1 MGIQGKNKM
10 VFAAMA
16 GGIAVALIMIIGT
29 VWIGRDASQSTI
41 NAVRS
46 VSLLYLNELA
56 ERRKKVAED
65 VLNNNFLRL
74 KVATNMMGEDD
85 LKDIEHLQAFQ
96 KRMKKLFKL
105 DKFAF
110 VDTNGLIYTALGT
123 QMDIDK
129 YAFNHRTISGPEISI
144 KNMENDEEREVVFAM
159 PVDIPFNGE
168 TFKICFMEMH
178 MKEMLAGVSMTS
190 QEENVTFSNV
200 YSLDGYALSN
210 LVLGGKASE
219 NNLFE
224 AMNHAVLEKGYSLEK
239 MRQDFK
245 DGKKGVISFVY
256 DGVEQTMCYIPIKG
270 TDWLLTYLIHENV
283 ISNRIIGINKKLIRE
298 SAILSILNALVLL
311 GIFIYI
317 MRQNKAN
324 ARLLLEK
331 ETSEAE
337 LRGKQAELGERI
349 ALQEKLVQ
357 QSQALSDALT
367 AAEEANKAKTAFLSN
382 MSHEIRTPMNAIIGL
397 DNIALNDPGTPP
409 KIKGYLSK
417 IGDSAHHLLDL
428 INDIL
433 DMSRIESGRLILKN
447 EEFPFAKL
455 IENINTI
462 FSGQCQEKGLD
473 YQCHVNGHIDDYYI
487 GDNMKLRQVLIN
499 ILGNAVKF
507 TPQGGKVEL
516 KVERTAVLD
525 DKSTLRFTI
534 EDTGIGMNKD
544 FLPHIFDVFSQEDS
558 STTNKYGSSGL
569 GLAITKNIVEMM
581 NGNIQVDSTKG
592 KGSVFT
598 VTVTLMNSQRNG
610 SEEDVKINPQD
621 MSVLIVDD
629 DTIAIQHA
637 TLVLEKIGIAAESA
651 SSGQEAIEMVKLRHA
666 RRQPYNLILVDWQMP
681 EMDGVETTRQIR
693 AIVGHES
700 AIIILTAYRWDDI
713 LEEAIEAGIDSFI
726 SKPLF
731 ASALMDEFQTA
742 LKKKKAM
749 FDDNVTKADLK
760 GRRILLAE
768 DVEINA
774 EIMIMVLETREMEA
788 DLAKNG
794 KIAVEMFESHPEGYY
809 DAILM
814 DMRMPEMDGLTATK
828 IIRAM
833 DRADAKEIPII
844 ALTANAFDED
854 VQRSMQAGLNAHLS
868 KPVEPENLYETLES
882 LIKS

>member
-1 MGIQGKNKM
+1 MSIKGQNKM
-10 VFAAMA
+10 LFAAMA
-16 GGIAVALIMIIGT
+16 GGIAVALILVIGT
-29 VWIGRDASQSTI
+29 AWMGRSASQGTVK
-41 NAVRS
+41 AVSS
-46 VSLLYLNELA
+46 VSLLYLDELA
-56 ERRKKVAED
+56 GRRKRVVED
-65 VLNNNFLRL
+65 AL
-74 KVATNMMGEDD
+74 KSNISKIKIATSLLEEND
-85 LKDIEHLQAFQ
+85 LKDVEHLKAFQ
-96 KRMKKLFKL
+96 SKMKQLFGL
-105 DKFAF
+105 EKFAF
-110 VDTNGLIYTALGT
+110 VDTEGLIYTSLGIQT
-123 QMDIDK
+123 DISR
-129 YAFNHRTISGPEISI
+129 YRFNHKTLSGPEISL
-144 KNMENDEEREVVFAM
+144 KDLGNKERKAIIAV
-159 PVDIPFNGE
+159 PVDIPFNGGKL
-168 TFKICFMEMH
+168 TICFMEIDMNRL
-178 MKEMLAGVSMTS
+178 LANLSMIS
-190 QEENVTFSNV
+190 QKDNVTFTNIYSRDG
-200 YSLDGYALSN
+200 YSLSN
-210 LVLGGKASE
+210 QVLGGQAIEHSLFDAMRKAT
-219 NNLFE
+219 L
-224 AMNHAVLEKGYSLEK
+224 AKGYEIDTI
-239 MRQDFK
+239 MQDFSSQ
-245 DGKKGVISFVY
+245 KKGVVSLTY
-256 DGVEQTMCYIPIKG
+256 DDVEETLYYVPIEG
-270 TDWLLTYLIHENV
+270 TDWMLTYLIQENV
-283 ISNRIIGINKKLIRE
+283 IGNIISDVYRKVIRRSTLLSVLSALI
-298 SAILSILNALVLL
+298 LL
-311 GIFIYI
+311 GIFSYI
-317 MRQNKAN
+317 LKQNKEN
-324 ARLLLEK
+324 TRLMLAK
-331 ETSEAE
+331 ETADAE
-337 LRGKQAELGERI
+337 LRGKQAELSERI

-462 FSGQCQEKGLD
+462 FSSQCQEKGLD

-525 DKSTLRFTI
+525 VKSTLRFTI
-534 EDTGIGMNKD
+534 EDTGIGLNKD
-544 FLPHIFDVFSQEDS
+544 FLPHIFDAFSQEDS

-598 VTVTLMNSQRNG
+598 VTVTLMNSQRNS
-610 SEEDVKINPQD
+610 SEEDVKINPQE

-749 FDDNVTKADLK
+749 FDNNVTKADLK